1 MLGTVIPQPCLAVSL
16 IIHDNTGSPPLS
28 VDFSMYRPSVT
39 VSAPGKV
46 LFTGGFLVLDR
57 QHTGLVLGLNARIHV
72 HIAPWETSS
81 TNQKGRFLGRGI
93 FVQSPQFKDARWL
106 YEEHKSGDYAAVS
119 VTQVVD
125 LEGYSQTPNKF
136 VETTLLYALTY
147 LLHLSRS
154 IEHSV
159 VITVLADDDYYSQ
172 SSLDE
177 EGGFTNFGV
186 KLSEAHKTGLGSS
199 AALTT
204 ALVAALL
211 TYTAPSSDDTLHL
224 PLKTI
229 HNLAQAAHC
238 AAQGKVG
245 SGFDVAAAVYGS
257 CVYRR
262 FTPAILEDVG
272 EPSLA
277 GFGEKLHQ
285 CVDDLDLA
293 RKWDV
298 EIASQAVKIPEGL
311 LLLMCDVDCGSET
324 PGMVRN
330 VIKWRK
336 ENPEQASM
344 LWTAIQQGSDD
355 LCQELRRLTEL
366 ESIDAPGYDELSD
379 IIQTIRSL
387 VREMSEKSR
396 VPIEPPVISE
406 LLDCCTDLPGVVGGM
421 APGAGGYDAV
431 ALLVKNDEET
441 IRNLR
446 SSLEGWKGKEESGA
460 VIGTVRLLG
469 VKQESKGVKMENTG
483 RYQEWV

>member
-1 MLGTVIPQPCLAVSL
+1 MYPS
-16 IIHDNTGSPPLS
+16 S
-28 VDFSMYRPSVT
+28 VA

-93 FVQSPQFKDARWL
+93 LVQSPQFKDARWL
-106 YEEHKSGDYAAVS
+106 YDEHKTGDYAAVS

-136 VETTLLYALTY
+136 VETTLLFALTY

-159 VITVLADDDYYSQ
+159 VITVLADDHYYSQ
-172 SSLDE
+172 SSLHEDKSSQ
-177 EGGFTNFGV
+177 GGFTNFGV
-186 KLSEAHKTGLGSS
+186 KLSDAHKTGLGSS

-204 ALVAALL
+204 ALVAALS
-211 TYTAPSSDDTLHL
+211 TYTAPSSDDTSRV

-229 HNLAQAAHC
+229 HNLAQASHC

-245 SGFDVAAAVYGS
+245 SGFDVAAAAYGS

-262 FTPAILEDVG
+262 FTPAILEAVG
-272 EPSLA
+272 EPSVA
-277 GFGEKLHQ
+277 GFGERLHQ
-285 CVDDLDLA
+285 CVDDLNLA

-330 VIKWRK
+330 VLKWRK
-336 ENPEQASM
+336 EHPEQASM
-344 LWTAIQQGSDD
+344 LWTAIQRGSDD

-366 ESIDAPGYDELSD
+366 ESINAAGYDELSD

-387 VREMSEKSR
+387 VREMSAKSK

-406 LLDCCTDLPGVVGGM
+406 LLDYCTDLPGVVGGM

-446 SSLEGWKGKEESGA
+446 SSLDGWKGKEESGA

-469 VKQESKGVKMENTG
+469 VKQESEGVKIENTS
-483 RYQEWV
+483 RYQGWV

>member
-1 MLGTVIPQPCLAVSL
+1 MYPHAVA
-16 IIHDNTGSPPLS
+16 
-28 VDFSMYRPSVT
+28 

-72 HIAPWETSS
+72 HVAAWETSS

-93 FVQSPQFKDARWL
+93 LVQSPQFKDARWL
-106 YEEHKSGDYAAVS
+106 YEEHRSGDHATIS
-119 VTQVVD
+119 VTQVKD
-125 LEGYSQTPNKF
+125 LGDYSQTANKF
-136 VETTLLYALTY
+136 VETTLLYVLTY
-147 LLHLSRS
+147 LSHLSRS
-154 IEHSV
+154 VEHSI
-159 VITVLADDDYYSQ
+159 VITILADNDYYSQ
-172 SSLDE
+172 SGLCENKNSN
-177 EGGFTNFGV
+177 GAFTNLGI

-211 TYTAPSSDDTLHL
+211 AYTEASSDHASHP
-224 PLKTI
+224 PLKIT

-262 FTPAILEDVG
+262 FSPTVLENVG

-277 GFGEKLHQ
+277 GFGERLHQ
-285 CVDDLDLA
+285 CVEDLDLA
-293 RKWDV
+293 RKWDA
-298 EIASQAVKIPEGL
+298 EIASQAVKVPDGL

-324 PGMVRN
+324 PGMVRD
-330 VIKWRK
+330 VLKWRK
-336 ENPEQASM
+336 DDLEEAIM

-355 LCQELRRLTEL
+355 LCQELRRLSEL
-366 ESIDAPGYDELSD
+366 EGIGSPGYDELSD

-387 VREMSEKSR
+387 VREMSEKSK
-396 VPIEPPVISE
+396 VPIEPPVITE
-406 LLDCCTDLPGVVGGM
+406 LLDYCTSLPGVVGGM
-421 APGAGGYDAV
+421 APGAGGYDAI
-431 ALLVKNDEET
+431 ALLVKNEDET
-441 IRNLR
+441 VRNLQ

-460 VIGTVRLLG
+460 IIGTVRLLG
-469 VKQESKGVKMENTG
+469 VKQESEGMRKEDLDNYKS
-483 RYQEWV
+483 WI